1 MRRPLGML
9 LLFLAA
15 PALALAGHL
24 SVRGPE
30 LIYRGRPILLQGVA
44 VGDAI
49 MAREGKPA
57 SDYTRIARGWNAN
70 VVRLDIHPSVWKHQD
85 RATVRKKLRFEVET
99 ALAAGLFVIIDWHP
113 IGWPDGYSEPNR
125 WGGDPDLYDPD
136 FQLAQSFW
144 RAMAADYGRDGRIL
158 FELWNEPVR
167 EADFSDNVPRWTE
180 LRPYFQRL
188 VDLIRRAG
196 ARNVLIAT
204 GNQWAYNL
212 RGIAEQ
218 PLRGRDIAY
227 AWHVYAGASENDHHQ
242 WAANLAE
249 LQRRY
254 PVFVTEW
261 GFQRRTK
268 EHYRGTPQDFGLPF
282 RAAFLN
288 GRRLH
293 FTAWCWS
300 DDWTPAMLRADRH
313 TPTEFGRFVQET
325 LQAQRKR
332 RP

>member
-1 MRRPLGML
+1 MLIAMPLV
-9 LLFLAA
+9 AW
-15 PALALAGHL
+15 AGRL
-24 SVRGPE
+24 EVRGPD
-30 LIYRGRPILLQGVA
+30 LLYRGRPILLQGVA
-44 VGDAI
+44 MGDAVI
-49 MAREGKPA
+49 ARENKPA
-57 SDYTRIARGWNAN
+57 SDYTRISRDWNAN

-85 RATVRKKLRFEVET
+85 RTVVRQKLRSEVEA

-113 IGWPDGYSEPNR
+113 IGWPNGYSEPNR
-125 WGGDPDLYDPD
+125 WGGDADLYDPS
-136 FQLAQSFW
+136 FELAESFW
-144 RAMAADYGRDGRIL
+144 RAMASDYGRDGRVL
-158 FELWNEPVR
+158 FEFWNEPVR
-167 EADFSDNVPRWTE
+167 EADYSDNVPRWEE

-188 VDLIRRAG
+188 VDLVRRMG

-212 RGIAEQ
+212 RGIAEH

-227 AWHVYAGASENDHHQ
+227 AWHVYAGASENNHHE
-242 WAANLAE
+242 WAWHLAE
-249 LQRRY
+249 LQKRF

-261 GFQRRTK
+261 GFQRRTT
-268 EHYRGTPQDFGLPF
+268 EHFQGTPQDFGVPF
-282 RAAFLN
+282 RDGFLK

-300 DDWTPAMLRADRH
+300 HDWEPAMLQANRR
-313 TPTEFGRFVQET
+313 TPTEFGRFVRET